1 MLKWVCTETEGRSLP
16 MQNCSKLGD
25 LVCVK
30 VGLHGNRGSGFADAE
45 LLKGF

>member
-1 MLKWVCTETEGRSLP
+1 MLKWVCTETEGVGLP

-30 VGLHGNRGSGFADAE
+30 VGLHGNRGKEFADAE
-45 LLKGF
+45 LFRAW